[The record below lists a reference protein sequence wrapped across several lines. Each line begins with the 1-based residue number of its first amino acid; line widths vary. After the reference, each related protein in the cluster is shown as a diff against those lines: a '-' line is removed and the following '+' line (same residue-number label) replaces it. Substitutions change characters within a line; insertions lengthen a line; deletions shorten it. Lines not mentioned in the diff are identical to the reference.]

1 MNIAEIQFKYFMYND
16 KGKKLIW
23 ENAVLQDESGDEHK
37 ETQSIPLDSTEGQ
50 INHISEL
57 RLNIHMILF

>member
-1 MNIAEIQFKYFMYND
+1 MHND
-16 KGKKLIW
+16 KEKKLIW

-37 ETQSIPLDSTEGQ
+37 ETESIPLDSATEGQ

-57 RLNIHMILF
+57 RLNLQMIIF

>member
-1 MNIAEIQFKYFMYND
+1 MTKR
-16 KGKKLIW
+16 KKLIW
-23 ENAVLQDESGDEHK
+23 ENAVLQDESGDEQK
-37 ETQSIPLDSTEGQ
+37 ETQSIPLDSTTEGQ